1 MVAFNFKEGA
11 CFLFLLRERSL
22 IRGRALI
29 RAKALYEINKAIQ
42 SYTTLFFFLSAI
54 NFLFICMHRIPDIY
68 GFNWL
73 SNLDHTNRAKVPLS
87 LVFI

>member
-42 SYTTLFFFLSAI
+42 SYTTLFFFYQQLISYLSACI
-54 NFLFICMHRIPDIY
+54 EFQIY
-68 GFNWL
+68 TASTGYL
-73 SNLDHTNRAKVPLS
+73 T
-87 LVFI
+87 